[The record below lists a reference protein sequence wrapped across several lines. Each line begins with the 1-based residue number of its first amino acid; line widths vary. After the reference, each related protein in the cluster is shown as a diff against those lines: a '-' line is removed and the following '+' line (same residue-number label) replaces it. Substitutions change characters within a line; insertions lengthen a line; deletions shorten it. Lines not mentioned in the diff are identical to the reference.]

1 MSQYKRWKIARE
13 QDFFDMMSLLNQ
25 LQQTSGDV
33 TVDAQ
38 NQGVL

>member
-1 MSQYKRWKIARE
+1 
-13 QDFFDMMSLLNQ
+13 MMSLLNQ